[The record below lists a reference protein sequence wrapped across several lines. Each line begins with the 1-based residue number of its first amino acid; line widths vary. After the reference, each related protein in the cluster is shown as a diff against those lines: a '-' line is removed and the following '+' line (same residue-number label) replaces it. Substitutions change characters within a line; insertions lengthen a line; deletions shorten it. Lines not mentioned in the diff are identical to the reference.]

1 MKQLLAVWLLAV
13 PCAAAHAQER
23 IGLLPHGEL
32 DVPGVTAAAVA
43 PAGDFVVVG
52 TRAGKVQIYG
62 TERSEL
68 RHTLGV
74 DGGVRAVVVDA
85 NGSTVYVAT
94 DRKEL
99 LSFEAASGRPIARIQ
114 LSAAPTTLDVASDR
128 RTVVVGMTDG
138 TVGLYTDKLQLI
150 RKLVAPDFYKK
161 SVEFVAVGQGN
172 NEIFGATTAG
182 ASAYWPQGAE
192 EPARTSSP
200 NRREFVAGARDFTGD
215 MLALGVKT
223 IELIRERGNM
233 AAEASYT
240 VQVIDWKTGRQ
251 IAEIKVGV
259 PELRALAVAPA
270 RTTVASID
278 VNGELTLWDVQ
289 RRTRVLTMRATDE
302 PLALSFSGDGR
313 WLASASSR
321 GKVELWRAEGLAGSG
336 LVAGESIEGLYRGK
350 YGVTPSAEP
359 LYASR
364 ERLRI
369 AVLGL
374 RNLGVDSV
382 TAQSVD
388 NILTSQASGYA
399 HLTVLER
406 DAMDRVLKEVR
417 FQNSGITTDQGAAQ
431 IGKQLNASKVL
442 VGSVNKLGTTI
453 VITVRLVDV
462 QTGQAEGY
470 REVRCNDC
478 KLEDLPDAIQ
488 LLTRALFGK

>member
-1 MKQLLAVWLLAV
+1 MKRFAVAVLLAV
-13 PCAAAHAQER
+13 PCDAALAQER
-23 IGLLPHGEL
+23 VGLLPHGEL
-32 DVPGVTAAAVA
+32 DVAGASAIAVA
-43 PAGDFVVVG
+43 PNGDFLVVG
-52 TRAGKVQIYG
+52 TRNGKVQVFG
-62 TERSEL
+62 VERSEMRRAL
-68 RHTLGV
+68 TV
-74 DGGVRAVVVDA
+74 DGAVRAVAIDGI
-85 NGSTVYVAT
+85 GSVVYVAT

-99 LSFEAASGRPIARIQ
+99 QSFEADNGRPITRIQ
-114 LSAAPTTLDVASDR
+114 LSAPATTLDVSSDR
-128 RTVVVGMTDG
+128 RSVVVGLSDG
-138 TVGLYTDKLQLI
+138 TVALYTDKLQLI
-150 RKLVAPDFYKK
+150 RRLEAPDFYKK
-161 SVEFVAVGQGN
+161 HVEFVAIGQGD

-182 ASAYWPQGAE
+182 ASAYWQQGAE

-223 IELIRERGNM
+223 IELIRERGSM

-251 IAEIKVGV
+251 ISEIKAGV
-259 PELRALAVAPA
+259 PEMRALAVAPA
-270 RTTVASID
+270 RTTVASVD
-278 VNGELTLWDVQ
+278 VHGELTLWDVQ
-289 RRTRVLTMRATDE
+289 RRTRTLTVRAMEE
-302 PLALSFSGDGR
+302 PVALAFSGDGK
-313 WLASASSR
+313 WLAAASQR

-350 YGVTPSAEP
+350 YGVTPTSDP

-364 ERLRI
+364 EKLRI

-388 NILTSQASGYA
+388 NILTSQASGYS

-406 DAMDRVLKEVR
+406 DALDRVLKEVR

-431 IGKQLNASKVL
+431 IGKQLNASKVI

-453 VITVRLVDV
+453 VITVRLVSV
-462 QTGQAEGY
+462 ESGQAEGY
-470 REVRCNDC
+470 REVRCNEC
-478 KLEDLPDAIQ
+478 RLEDLPDAIQ